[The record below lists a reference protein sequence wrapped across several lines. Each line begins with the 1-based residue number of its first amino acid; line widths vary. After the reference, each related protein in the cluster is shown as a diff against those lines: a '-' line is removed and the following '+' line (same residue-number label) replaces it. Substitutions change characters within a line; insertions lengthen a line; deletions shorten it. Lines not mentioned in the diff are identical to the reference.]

1 MNSIFRPYLRRFVI
15 VFFDDILI
23 YSRTLEGNLSH
34 LATVFQVLVEGQF
47 ILKRAKC
54 SFKQTQVEYLG
65 HVVLVMGVVP
75 VSLKVQAIQDWPV
88 PQSIRAIRNFLGL
101 AGFYRRFARGYA
113 SIVAP
118 LIKATTMDSFKWT
131 TNT

>member
-1 MNSIFRPYLRRFVI
+1 MNSIFRPYLHCFVI

-23 YSRTLEGNLSH
+23 YSILEGHLSH